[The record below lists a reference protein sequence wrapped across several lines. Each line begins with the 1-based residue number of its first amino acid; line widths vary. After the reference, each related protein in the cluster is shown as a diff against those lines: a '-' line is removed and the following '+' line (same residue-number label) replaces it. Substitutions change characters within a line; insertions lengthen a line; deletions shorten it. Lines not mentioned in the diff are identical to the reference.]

1 MKTRPWILIPALAVL
16 LVGVACESAQTQS
29 QTGPQVVTV
38 PADEMIKPPFV
49 DSVAPA
55 VGDSTP
61 TTQAPP
67 AEAGKSKKFSYNSC
81 NVEGPFIAMTYDDGP
96 LPGQTDRLLDMLKE
110 RGIKATFFVIGQNV
124 EKYPQLIQRMVAE
137 GHEVAN
143 HSWNHPQLTKLSAAG
158 VESQITQTDAAIIAA
173 GAPKPTIMRPPYGAT
188 NAAIT
193 RRMNEQFGQKVIMW
207 SVDPLDW
214 KYRNSSRV
222 TEEILKN
229 TKAGSI
235 VLAHDIHP
243 STVNAMPGTLD
254 ALAAKGLK
262 FVTVSE
268 LIAMDRPVAAAPA
281 APTSAAR

>member
-1 MKTRPWILIPALAVL
+1 MKTRPWIIFPAIAAL
-16 LVGVACESAQTQS
+16 LLSVACQSARTQS
-29 QTGPQVVTV
+29 TNGPQVVTV

-49 DSVAPA
+49 DTSSPA

-61 TTQAPP
+61 PMKAPP
-67 AEAGKSKKFSYNSC
+67 APSGDSEKLAYNSC
-81 NVEGPFIAMTYDDGP
+81 NVDGPFIAMTYDDGP
-96 LPGQTDRLLDMLKE
+96 LPGQTDRLLDMLKT
-110 RGIKATFFVIGQNV
+110 RGIKATFFVIGQNA

-143 HSWNHPQLTKLSAAG
+143 HSWSHPQLTKLSASG
-158 VESQITQTDAAIIAA
+158 VESQIAQTDAAIVKA

-193 RRMNEQFGQKVIMW
+193 RRMNEEFGQKVIMW

-214 KYRNSSRV
+214 KYRRSAHV

-243 STVNAMPGTLD
+243 STVDAMPGTLD
-254 ALAAKGLK
+254 ALAAKGFK

-268 LIAMDRPVAAAPA
+268 LIAMDRPVVAAPKA
-281 APTSAAR
+281 QTSAAR